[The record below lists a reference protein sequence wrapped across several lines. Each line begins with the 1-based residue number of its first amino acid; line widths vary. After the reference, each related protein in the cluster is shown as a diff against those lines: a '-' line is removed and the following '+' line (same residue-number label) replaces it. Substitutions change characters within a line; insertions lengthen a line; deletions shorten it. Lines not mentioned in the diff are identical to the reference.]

1 MEKNK
6 KQPRKKIEIKK
17 TLKAFLA
24 DEDGFVNQ
32 ETILKIGLATVAGV
46 GAFQSISGAAVC
58 PPGSGPDLN
67 TYYSSLPTYTG
78 HNNSMVFSTV
88 PDPDASTCM
97 IPNAT
102 HDNCERTVTHSS
114 Y

>member
-24 DEDGFVNQ
+24 DEDGFVSK
-32 ETILKIGLATVAGV
+32 ETILKVGLATVAGIGV
-46 GAFQSISGAAVC
+46 LGA
-58 PPGSGPDLN
+58 L
-67 TYYSSLPTYTG
+67 SSVEAGTTNYPS
-78 HNNSMVFSTV
+78 HNNSMNFLPQTV
-88 PDPDASTCM
+88 DGCSVPSAMHT
-97 IPNAT
+97 NETVTAT
-102 HDNCERTVTHSS
+102 HNS